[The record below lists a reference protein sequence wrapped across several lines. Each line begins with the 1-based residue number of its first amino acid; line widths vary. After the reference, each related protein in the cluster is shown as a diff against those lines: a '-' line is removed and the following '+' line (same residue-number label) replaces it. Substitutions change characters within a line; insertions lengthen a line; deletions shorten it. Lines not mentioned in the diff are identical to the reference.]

1 MKLWTVSYKECCFL
15 VPLKSLDACAIAE
28 ASPMVLLKE
37 SWFAI
42 FVFTTFSVDPL
53 TVTTT
58 FLSFVIFWRLL
69 NGRFDFFLLLLLLL
83 LLLLFSKNP
92 LFLFLC
98 FYLLFK
104 DIFEETP
111 DKDRFVGDVMFWKFF
126 EDIDA
131 NRIYHTN
138 SVEYRTHWSWC
149 SLRGTKSCVNSK
161 CSVLFSPLFVFFVD
175 VFYFLVCLS
184 AGIWR
189 WCSSKLS
196 STWCYCIFAWQICG
210 LKVLL
215 QSQVR
220 RALHGA
226 RVPATQG
233 FSHSLCLQLAIA
245 GQGFFFLKAELG
257 GHPWKMCRSPWP
269 KYLEMTRMSL
279 RAALNSW
286 TTGEVAILMAIA
298 AFRRLEFYLG
308 GY

>member
-1 MKLWTVSYKECCFL
+1 MLFSCSIEIIGRMCNCRGESDGPPQRIL
-15 VPLKSLDACAIAE
+15 VCYFC
-28 ASPMVLLKE
+28 VH
-37 SWFAI
+37 
-42 FVFTTFSVDPL
+42 TFSVDPL
-53 TVTTT
+53 TITTT
-58 FLSFVIFWRLL
+58 FLSCVIFWRLL
-69 NGRFDFFLLLLLLL
+69 NGRFDFFLLLLLL
-83 LLLLFSKNP
+83 FSKTIVLVFMFCN
-92 LFLFLC
+92 
-98 FYLLFK
+98 LLFK

-149 SLRGTKSCVNSK
+149 SLRGK
-161 CSVLFSPLFVFFVD
+161 CRVLFAPLFVFFVD
-175 VFYFLVCLS
+175 FFFFGVLY

-189 WCSSKLS
+189 WCSSKPS

-233 FSHSLCLQLAIA
+233 LSHSLCLQLAIA
-245 GQGFFFLKAELG
+245 GQGFFFLKQSSGVTREKCVVHHGLSTL
-257 GHPWKMCRSPWP
+257 KWP
-269 KYLEMTRMSL
+269 GCLWEPHWTVGLLERL
-279 RAALNSW
+279 RYWWQLPHSEGWNFIW
-286 TTGEVAILMAIA
+286 EVTKEQRGTML
-298 AFRRLEFYLG
+298 R
-308 GY
+308 